1 MLDHGV
7 II

>member
-7 II
+7 W